1 MRAALQVPARE
12 PTEIRGQISTPPDR
26 FVPPRISFNDLATF
40 AFPHKTDHH
49 LSFHTGYDVRT
60 CRRWRASKDGKNE
73 PPAEALGVVL
83 AEIMRRFH
91 QR

>member
-1 MRAALQVPARE
+1 MRAASQVRLRE
-12 PTEIRGQISTPPDR
+12 PTEIRGQVSTPPDKI
-26 FVPPRISFNDLATF
+26 VPRISFHDIATF

-60 CRRWRASKDGKNE
+60 CRRWRAGQNE